1 MRIYIIDSNP
11 TDSRMTLLKEGECVP
26 TVTAH
31 IHKASAVG
39 PLVLIDN
46 ESICDREPSERQ
58 PCDDGSGRDSTDP
71 VVEDGNRRKQH
82 AVCPHYFYESR
93 FAEWKPYDVA
103 SIRAE
108 GGSCGNGSEGLV
120 CSEFVGG
127 GG

>member
-1 MRIYIIDSNP
+1 MRFYIIDSNP

-46 ESICDREPSERQ
+46 ESVCNRESPERQ
-58 PCDDGSGRDSTDP
+58 PSDDRPDGDSADAVVKDGHGR
-71 VVEDGNRRKQH
+71 EQH
-82 AVCPHYFYESR
+82 AICPHYFYESR

-120 CSEFVGG
+120 CNELFR
-127 GG
+127 